1 MRATRHHR
9 VFESGQTH
17 SAHRSCTD
25 ARSIPFLAIDDDLGS
40 CATVALS
47 HSERLARAARS
58 AELMV
63 LRRGGP
69 QPLSGGGRSADNGA
83 TGTASW
89 GQRRWRIPFGS
100 SGASLHFRAPVFCSP
115 PSLRVATA
123 ETICGSSG
131 SATAIAPLLPDGLS
145 GFGWRT
151 PRVGPLGGRSGPPH
165 GGGDPPAGIEMS
177 FNPNRFGPRAS
188 QDGSA
193 WRIRRKNLENT
204 YASRSKTSAYTHPP
218 SRD

>member
-1 MRATRHHR
+1 
-9 VFESGQTH
+9 VL
-17 SAHRSCTD
+17 CT
-25 ARSIPFLAIDDDLGS
+25 
-40 CATVALS
+40 
-47 HSERLARAARS
+47 
-58 AELMV
+58 
-63 LRRGGP
+63 
-69 QPLSGGGRSADNGA
+69 
-83 TGTASW
+83 
-89 GQRRWRIPFGS
+89 
-100 SGASLHFRAPVFCSP
+100 P

-151 PRVGPLGGRSGPPH
+151 PRVGPVGGRSGPPH

-177 FNPNRFGPRAS
+177 FSPNRFGPRAS

-204 YASRSKTSAYTHPP
+204 YAPRSKTSAYTRPP
-218 SRD
+218 SRYKGTPIGVWMLGVRWEVELGAWDLTLLDHQDSPLALAGNAIGNRQREGRVSGRVAGDIDPVCLAPPAIDQHFADPGWPW

>member
-145 GFGWRT
+145 GFGWRWEVELGAWDLT
-151 PRVGPLGGRSGPPH
+151 LLDHQDSPLALAGNAIGNRQREGRVSGRVA
-165 GGGDPPAGIEMS
+165 GDIDPVCLTPPAIDQHFADPGW
-177 FNPNRFGPRAS
+177 P
-188 QDGSA
+188 
-193 WRIRRKNLENT
+193 W
-204 YASRSKTSAYTHPP
+204 
-218 SRD
+218 